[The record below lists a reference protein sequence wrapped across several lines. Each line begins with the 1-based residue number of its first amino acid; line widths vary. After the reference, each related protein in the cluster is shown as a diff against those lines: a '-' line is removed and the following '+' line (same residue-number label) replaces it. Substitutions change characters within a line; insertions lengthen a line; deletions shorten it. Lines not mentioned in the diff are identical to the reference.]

1 MTRRVLLCAR
11 VYNVPCF
18 LRMQFFVFRLL
29 HPSKNVNKQN
39 THWLYAT
46 TCTHISSEVMC
57 VRIAGTEAQSWNRS
71 APARGRR
78 KQTEFNYCKWK
89 QANSAKK
96 VNKKKKK
103 QQRTR
108 SETGDGCRRN
118 NNNRSAFFHSRIVS
132 SSFFLRLHINKA
144 LICPKKQSECIIH
157 LHSGNRKGIRFWKIE
172 TKRNASDETLKLN
185 DTLYSFVP
193 TKWNDQMRRK
203 I

>member
-1 MTRRVLLCAR
+1 MPPHAHTSQVRLCVCESQEPKRRVETVAR
-11 VYNVPCF
+11 
-18 LRMQFFVFRLL
+18 RL
-29 HPSKNVNKQN
+29 
-39 THWLYAT
+39 A
-46 TCTHISSEVMC
+46 E
-57 VRIAGTEAQSWNRS
+57 EENRRNS
-71 APARGRR
+71 I
-78 KQTEFNYCKWK
+78 T
-89 QANSAKK
+89 ANGSSAKK
-96 VNKKKKK
+96 VNKKKK

-108 SETGDGCRRN
+108 SETSDGCRRN

-157 LHSGNRKGIRFWKIE
+157 LYSGNRKGIRFWKIE

-185 DTLYSFVP
+185 DTLYSFVQ